1 MCANLVRISAIFHSI
16 LPAPPWILFNSL
28 FRLHNT
34 KIQTILHTYIYSKA
48 LFTLFYTFDCT
59 YVHPVLTYEYF
70 KIRLKT
76 FENFIT
82 YTTRCGRKI
91 PPLDTVNGQFYH
103 FQIFNSTLFYDT
115 NIEVH
120 YSSCHFH
127 NISRITLH
135 DSLLCSP
142 CYTLSRDIACSSQ
155 NSLFLTIA
163 VLLFIL
169 YC

>member
-1 MCANLVRISAIFHSI
+1 MCANLVCIFTIFHCI
-16 LPAPPWILFNSL
+16 LLAPLWILFNSF
-28 FRLHNT
+28 FRLDNT
-34 KIQTILHTYIYSKA
+34 KIQTILHTYMYWNA
-48 LFTLFYTFDCT
+48 HFTLFYTSDCT
-59 YVHPVLTYEYF
+59 YVHPVLTYVYF
-70 KIRLKT
+70 KIRFLT

-103 FQIFNSTLFYDT
+103 FQIFNSTLFSDT

-127 NISRITLH
+127 NTSRIALH

-142 CYTLSRDIACSSQ
+142 CYTLSRDIACS
-155 NSLFLTIA
+155 A
-163 VLLFIL
+163 
-169 YC
+169 